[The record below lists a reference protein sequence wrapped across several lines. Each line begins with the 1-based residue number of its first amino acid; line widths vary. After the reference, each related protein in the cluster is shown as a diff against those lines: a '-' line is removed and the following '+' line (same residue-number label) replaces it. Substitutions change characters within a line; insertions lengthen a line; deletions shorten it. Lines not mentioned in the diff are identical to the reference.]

1 MTCRELIAEI
11 NPETYLLPEEH
22 DDALIGYVEQWNAPI
37 TAIYSAEKVVESLQT
52 DGLSHEDAWEYFE
65 FNIAGAYIGQSTP
78 LFLRKEMS

>member
-11 NPETYLLPEEH
+11 NPETYLLPEEY
-22 DDALIGYVEQWNAPI
+22 DDALLGYVDHWNAPI
-37 TAIYSAEKVVESLQT
+37 TAVYSAEKVVENLQT

-65 FNIAGAYIGQSTP
+65 FNIAGAYVGQNTP

>member
-11 NPETYLLPEEH
+11 NPETYLLTEEY

-52 DGLSHEDAWEYFE
+52 DGLSYEDAWEYFE
-65 FNIAGAYIGQSTP
+65 FNIAGAYVGEHTP
-78 LFLRKEMS
+78 SFIERW